1 MLLARLARALGLTS
15 GAASTSHAARATSPP
30 VLPPPVLPPPV
41 LPAPVV
47 IEPPTPPVYPGPATA
62 DGRHQGR
69 DDLSDTAE
77 RPAIGHGRHEASS

>member
-1 MLLARLARALGLTS
+1 
-15 GAASTSHAARATSPP
+15 
-30 VLPPPVLPPPV
+30 
-41 LPAPVV
+41 VV